1 MGMGFAVAEGPEV
14 ETDWYN
20 FEALNMP
27 PAHPARG
34 MWDTLYLELGRARD
48 GDAAHPHLPG
58 ADPPDGEPGRR
69 RSTP

>member
-1 MGMGFAVAEGPEV
+1 MTQTRDELEDMFVAMGFAVAEGPEV

-34 MWDTLYLELGRARD
+34 MWDTLYLSWAS
-48 GDAAHPHLPG
+48 
-58 ADPPDGEPGRR
+58 RR
-69 RSTP
+69 RCCCAPTPRRCRSG